1 MKTLWDLEK
10 IMLNGTN
17 KSNNDL
23 TEYIREVTK
32 TVFEIESESPV
43 EKAISA
49 YLGAMRSSDLPAEKF
64 IVPGHAVL
72 FLLMAASYENNSIS
86 LMDYTD
92 CALFYKVY
100 SVLNRE
106 EIKNLP
112 AKMIYSKRAKISE
125 DEAIQPYFDSLQNLI
140 NKLLKDNAEKIA
152 KNQLENNPAYG

>member
-64 IVPGHAVL
+64 VNPGNAVV
-72 FLLMAASYENNSIS
+72 LLLTALDKNNQIS
-86 LMDYTD
+86 
-92 CALFYKVY
+92 
-100 SVLNRE
+100 
-106 EIKNLP
+106 
-112 AKMIYSKRAKISE
+112 
-125 DEAIQPYFDSLQNLI
+125 
-140 NKLLKDNAEKIA
+140 
-152 KNQLENNPAYG
+152 